1 MKVKYNLPPSLKI
14 LWISFN
20 NDMIHLK
27 LFILIYTIIIP
38 QEFTLIQRVN
48 GFIIKFQH
56 SLIFH
61 SYSAEEKLC

>member
-1 MKVKYNLPPSLKI
+1 MKVKYNLPPFLKT
-14 LWISFN
+14 LWTRFN

-38 QEFTLIQRVN
+38 HAFALQRVH

>member
-1 MKVKYNLPPSLKI
+1 
-14 LWISFN
+14 
-20 NDMIHLK
+20 MIHLK

-56 SLIFH
+56 GLIFH
-61 SYSAEEKLC
+61 SYSVEEKLC